1 MVTSILLEDQY
12 KIVIIFRSILLIMR
26 NVSDKLCRENQN
38 KFMFYNF
45 FRKSCH
51 SWDNVKKYCTAG
63 QATHN
68 YSACALHSGY
78 LRLQTHSQ
86 NMSCLL
92 LSSRQQWLNESAS
105 MLRYT
110 LSYRAVWNWK
120 NVIISVETKAGI
132 YRVSFIYLFIYSLFN
147 GALSI

>member
-1 MVTSILLEDQY
+1 
-12 KIVIIFRSILLIMR
+12 
-26 NVSDKLCRENQN
+26 
-38 KFMFYNF
+38 
-45 FRKSCH
+45 
-51 SWDNVKKYCTAG
+51 
-63 QATHN
+63 
-68 YSACALHSGY
+68 
-78 LRLQTHSQ
+78 
-86 NMSCLL
+86 
-92 LSSRQQWLNESAS
+92 